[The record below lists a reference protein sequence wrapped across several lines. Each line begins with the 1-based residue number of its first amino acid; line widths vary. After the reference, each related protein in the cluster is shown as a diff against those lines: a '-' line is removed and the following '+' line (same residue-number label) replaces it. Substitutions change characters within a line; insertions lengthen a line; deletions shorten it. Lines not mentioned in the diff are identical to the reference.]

1 MAWVAVSTISGG
13 LSLATPIITA
23 NRAEDAADKAE
34 KRAKRAAKKDR
45 ADARRAAA
53 FAETEGKALG
63 DLGVVDLSVDDD
75 LDEAMQLQKKGR
87 VNSTLSI

>member
-1 MAWVAVSTISGG
+1 MAWVVTATVG
-13 LSLATPIITA
+13 LTVGTELFRTKQA
-23 NRAEDAADKAE
+23 NIAASDAKQD
-34 KRAKRAAKKDR
+34 AKRAAKKDR
-45 ADARRAAA
+45 ADARKAAA

-63 DLGVVDLSVDDD
+63 DLGVIDLSVDDD